1 MGLERSRSCSWIVQ
15 IADVGAAFLAAM
27 RKRAE
32 RARRRWKAL
41 WFGEIVV
48 L

>member
-15 IADVGAAFLAAM
+15 IADVGAALLAAM

-41 WFGEIVV
+41 WSGEIAV